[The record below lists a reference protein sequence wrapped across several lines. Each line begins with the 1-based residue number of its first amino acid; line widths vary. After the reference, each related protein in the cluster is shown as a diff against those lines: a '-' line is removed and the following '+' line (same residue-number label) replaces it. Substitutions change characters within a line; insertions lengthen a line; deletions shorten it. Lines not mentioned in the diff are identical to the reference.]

1 MLQDKTKSQE
11 KEINK
16 TLIYENKNGVN
27 CIASAQASHDN
38 KKTNL
43 ECLTLSDD
51 VDQSETVDKVLN
63 EKT

>member
-16 TLIYENKNGVN
+16 TLISENN

-38 KKTNL
+38 KEVNL
-43 ECLTLSDD
+43 ECLTTSND
-51 VDQSETVDKVLN
+51 VIQSKTVDKALN
-63 EKT
+63 KKT